1 MKLLLTGFEPFGGS
15 AVNPSEQAVHTLAK
29 DPPPGVELLTAILP
43 VDKTAGPQALL
54 KAIAE
59 VQADVVLCLG
69 EASGRAVISIERLA
83 VNLMDFRIP
92 DNKGEQIIDQPIRSD
107 GPAAY
112 FAALPVR
119 KMHEAVTAAGIPC
132 ELSLTAGAYL
142 CNQVMYTLLDHIA
155 REKPGMLGG
164 FIHLPCLPRQA
175 ASNAEKTPSMDLATV
190 LAGLRAAISV
200 LVEN

>member
-15 AVNPSEQAVHTLAK
+15 AVNPSEQAVHALAK
-29 DPPPGVELLTAILP
+29 DPPPGIELLTAILP

-59 VQADVVLCLG
+59 GEPDVVICLG
-69 EASGRAVISIERLA
+69 EATGRAVISIERLA

-92 DNKGEQIIDQPIRSD
+92 DNKGEQAVDLPIDPD

-112 FAALPVR
+112 FASLPVR
-119 KMHEAVTAAGIPC
+119 KIQEAVTAAGVPC

-155 REKPGMLGG
+155 HEKPGMLGG
-164 FIHLPCLPRQA
+164 FIHLPCLPQQA
-175 ASNAEKTPSMDLATV
+175 AGRAEKTPSMDLATI
-190 LAGLRAAISV
+190 LGGLRAAIST
-200 LVEN
+200 LV